1 MTSWTAGLLQRLMRF
16 SLIPWMKLV
25 VLMKFHLILVTGTI
39 IPRVTTTASHGTRK
53 ATTSCGRTET
63 TNTGRTRIISCG
75 KIKIKKSWQNNNK
88 NKSDKPCDTCFTLSQ
103 DQKFFVPA
111 DCDENV
117 FQIICT
123 LVKAQI
129 DKAKQS
135 GSNSKEIN
143 EISKDTLVNLLN
155 ISDETYD
162 ATQSAVQQVEK
173 DESSSSS
180 SSTD

>member
-1 MTSWTAGLLQRLMRF
+1 MA
-16 SLIPWMKLV
+16 
-25 VLMKFHLILVTGTI
+25 
-39 IPRVTTTASHGTRK
+39 RVTTAASHGTRK
-53 ATTSCGRTET
+53 VTTSHGRTET
-63 TNTGRTRIISCG
+63 TNIGRTNIISRG
-75 KIKIKKSWQNNNK
+75 KIRIKSRGKTTKI
-88 NKSDKPCDTCFTLSQ
+88 KSDKPRDTCFTLSQ

-111 DCDENV
+111 DCNENV

-135 GSNSKEIN
+135 GGNAKEIN
-143 EISKDTLVNLLN
+143 KISKDTLVNLLN

-162 ATQSAVQQVEK
+162 AAQSVVQEAEK
-173 DESSSSS
+173 AKISSFS

>member
-1 MTSWTAGLLQRLMRF
+1 M
-16 SLIPWMKLV
+16 
-25 VLMKFHLILVTGTI
+25 
-39 IPRVTTTASHGTRK
+39 
-53 ATTSCGRTET
+53 
-63 TNTGRTRIISCG
+63 
-75 KIKIKKSWQNNNK
+75 
-88 NKSDKPCDTCFTLSQ
+88 SQ

-111 DCDENV
+111 DCDENT

-135 GSNSKEIN
+135 SSNTKQIN

-173 DESSSSS
+173 DKISSSL

>member
-1 MTSWTAGLLQRLMRF
+1 MGKTPRLV
-16 SLIPWMKLV
+16 KL
-25 VLMKFHLILVTGTI
+25 
-39 IPRVTTTASHGTRK
+39 S
-53 ATTSCGRTET
+53 
-63 TNTGRTRIISCG
+63 
-75 KIKIKKSWQNNNK
+75 
-88 NKSDKPCDTCFTLSQ
+88 
-103 DQKFFVPA
+103 A

-135 GSNSKEIN
+135 GSSTKEIN

-155 ISDETYD
+155 ISDESYD
-162 ATQSAVQQVEK
+162 ATQSAVQQAEK
-173 DESSSSS
+173 DEISSSS

>member
-1 MTSWTAGLLQRLMRF
+1 MAG
-16 SLIPWMKLV
+16 
-25 VLMKFHLILVTGTI
+25 
-39 IPRVTTTASHGTRK
+39 HGTRK
-53 ATTSCGRTET
+53 VTTSHGRTET
-63 TNTGRTRIISCG
+63 TKIGRIRIISRG
-75 KIKIKKSWQNNNK
+75 KIKIQSHGKTTIKAKVINLATLAL
-88 NKSDKPCDTCFTLSQ
+88 PLSQ

-111 DCDENV
+111 DCDENM

-135 GSNSKEIN
+135 GSNTKQIN

-162 ATQSAVQQVEK
+162 ATQSAVQQAEK
-173 DESSSSS
+173 DEISSSS

>member
-1 MTSWTAGLLQRLMRF
+1 MLLT
-16 SLIPWMKLV
+16 
-25 VLMKFHLILVTGTI
+25 KFHLILVTGTI
-39 IPRVTTTASHGTRK
+39 IQTIIPRVTTATSHGTRK
-53 ATTSCGRTET
+53 ATTSHGITET
-63 TNTGRTRIISCG
+63 TNIGRTKDKKVCG
-75 KIKIKKSWQNNNK
+75 KTRIKSHGKTIIKAKVINLV
-88 NKSDKPCDTCFTLSQ
+88 TLCFTLSQ

-111 DCDENV
+111 DCDENM

-123 LVKAQI
+123 LVKVQI

-135 GSNSKEIN
+135 GGNSKEIN

-162 ATQSAVQQVEK
+162 TTQSAVQQVEK
-173 DESSSSS
+173 DEISSSS

>member
-1 MTSWTAGLLQRLMRF
+1 MAKTR
-16 SLIPWMKLV
+16 IK
-25 VLMKFHLILVTGTI
+25 
-39 IPRVTTTASHGTRK
+39 SHGKIIK
-53 ATTSCGRTET
+53 AKV
-63 TNTGRTRIISCG
+63 TNPVT
-75 KIKIKKSWQNNNK
+75 
-88 NKSDKPCDTCFTLSQ
+88 PVFTLSQ

-129 DKAKQS
+129 NKAKQA
-135 GSNSKEIN
+135 GGNGKEIN

-155 ISDETYD
+155 ISDATYN
-162 ATQSAVQQVEK
+162 AAQSAVQQAEK
-173 DESSSSS
+173 DEISSPS

>member
-1 MTSWTAGLLQRLMRF
+1 M
-16 SLIPWMKLV
+16 INLV
-25 VLMKFHLILVTGTI
+25 
-39 IPRVTTTASHGTRK
+39 
-53 ATTSCGRTET
+53 
-63 TNTGRTRIISCG
+63 
-75 KIKIKKSWQNNNK
+75 
-88 NKSDKPCDTCFTLSQ
+88 DTCFTLSQ

-111 DCDENV
+111 DCDENT

-135 GSNSKEIN
+135 GGNTKQIN

-162 ATQSAVQQVEK
+162 AAQSAVQQVEK
-173 DESSSSS
+173 DEISSSS
-180 SSTD
+180 SSTN

>member
-1 MTSWTAGLLQRLMRF
+1 MT
-16 SLIPWMKLV
+16 P
-25 VLMKFHLILVTGTI
+25 VLHC
-39 IPRVTTTASHGTRK
+39 H
-53 ATTSCGRTET
+53 
-63 TNTGRTRIISCG
+63 
-75 KIKIKKSWQNNNK
+75 KIK
-88 NKSDKPCDTCFTLSQ
+88 
-103 DQKFFVPA
+103 KFFVPA

-135 GSNSKEIN
+135 GGNGKEIN

-155 ISDETYD
+155 ISGETYN
-162 ATQSAVQQVEK
+162 AAQSAVREAEK
-173 DESSSSS
+173 DEISSSS

>member
-1 MTSWTAGLLQRLMRF
+1 MKS
-16 SLIPWMKLV
+16 SLIPWTKTCAIN
-25 VLMKFHLILVTGTI
+25 K
-39 IPRVTTTASHGTRK
+39 
-53 ATTSCGRTET
+53 
-63 TNTGRTRIISCG
+63 ISSNSSYRNNNSNNNSKSNYNG
-75 KIKIKKSWQNNNK
+75 KPWHQKGDNKPWQNRDNKHWQNKDKKSWQNKDKKSWQNNNK
-88 NKSDKPCDTCFTLSQ
+88 GKGDKPHDTCFTLSQ

-123 LVKAQI
+123 LVKVQI

-135 GSNSKEIN
+135 GGNTKEIN

-173 DESSSSS
+173 DEIPSSL

>member
-1 MTSWTAGLLQRLMRF
+1 ML
-16 SLIPWMKLV
+16 
-25 VLMKFHLILVTGTI
+25 LMKFHLILVTGTMIQTI
-39 IPRVTTTASHGTRK
+39 IPRVTTMASHGTRK
-53 ATTSCGRTET
+53 TTISHGKTET
-63 TNTGRTRIISCG
+63 TNIGRIRIISHG
-75 KIKIKKSWQNNNK
+75 KIKIKSHGKTIIK
-88 NKSDKPCDTCFTLSQ
+88 GDKPHDTCVTLTQ

-123 LVKAQI
+123 LVKVQI

-162 ATQSAVQQVEK
+162 ATQSAIQQAEK
-173 DESSSSS
+173 DEISSSS

>member
-1 MTSWTAGLLQRLMRF
+1 MAGITTA
-16 SLIPWMKLV
+16 
-25 VLMKFHLILVTGTI
+25 
-39 IPRVTTTASHGTRK
+39 ASHGNRKMAANLGRTR
-53 ATTSCGRTET
+53 TTNNGRTE
-63 TNTGRTRIISCG
+63 IISHG
-75 KIKIKKSWQNNNK
+75 KTGITSHGKTTRAKVINPVTPVLHCPRIK
-88 NKSDKPCDTCFTLSQ
+88 
-103 DQKFFVPA
+103 KFFVPT

-129 DKAKQS
+129 NKAKQS
-135 GSNSKEIN
+135 GGNGKEIN

-162 ATQSAVQQVEK
+162 VAQSVVQEVEK
-173 DESSSSS
+173 SKISSSS

>member
-1 MTSWTAGLLQRLMRF
+1 MDSRAPAMVNETQSHPLDEMRAVNEI
-16 SLIPWMKLV
+16 SSNSGSRYSNSNHQGRGNYNGKPW
-25 VLMKFHLILVTGTI
+25 
-39 IPRVTTTASHGTRK
+39 PTR
-53 ATTSCGRTET
+53 GD
-63 TNTGRTRIISCG
+63 N
-75 KIKIKKSWQNNNK
+75 KSWQNKGNNQWNKDNKSWQNKDKNNK
-88 NKSDKPCDTCFTLSQ
+88 ITGAKVIKAMTPVFTLSQ

-111 DCDENV
+111 DCDENT

-135 GSNSKEIN
+135 GSNAKQIN

-162 ATQSAVQQVEK
+162 AAQSAVPASGK
-173 DESSSSS
+173 G
-180 SSTD
+180 